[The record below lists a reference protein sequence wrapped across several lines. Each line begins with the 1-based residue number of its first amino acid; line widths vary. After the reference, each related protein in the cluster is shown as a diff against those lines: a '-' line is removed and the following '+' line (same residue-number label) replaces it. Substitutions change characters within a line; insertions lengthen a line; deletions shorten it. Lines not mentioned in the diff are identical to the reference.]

1 MSASIHDARICTLG
15 EGPLWHPE
23 RQQLFWFDIIGQR
36 LLTQEN
42 GHERSWS
49 WDMPCS
55 AAGWVSKTQ
64 LMVATATALELLD
77 LETGTR
83 ETVAPLE
90 ADMPTTR
97 ANDGRADPQGGFWIG
112 TMGRKL
118 EPETGAIYRYYQGEL
133 RQLYAP
139 ITIPNAICFTPDGG
153 HAYFADTHQQTVWRV
168 ALDAQGWPRDT
179 PEIFLDTR
187 AEKLLPD
194 GAVVAADGTFWNAQ
208 WGAGRIA
215 VYDPQGRFLHALPL
229 PAAQTTCPAFG
240 GPDLKTIFCTSA
252 AEGLSSAQLDAAPH
266 SGKPCRATPAAA
278 CGQAEH
284 KVIL

>member
-83 ETVAPLE
+83 ETPL
-90 ADMPTTR
+90 TR
-97 ANDGRADPQGGFWIG
+97 RRREGAAAAAGLGA
-112 TMGRKL
+112 
-118 EPETGAIYRYYQGEL
+118 ETGSGGGL
-133 RQLYAP
+133 RL
-139 ITIPNAICFTPDGG
+139 
-153 HAYFADTHQQTVWRV
+153 
-168 ALDAQGWPRDT
+168 
-179 PEIFLDTR
+179 
-187 AEKLLPD
+187 
-194 GAVVAADGTFWNAQ
+194 
-208 WGAGRIA
+208 AG
-215 VYDPQGRFLHALPL
+215 
-229 PAAQTTCPAFG
+229 FG
-240 GPDLKTIFCTSA
+240 G
-252 AEGLSSAQLDAAPH
+252 G
-266 SGKPCRATPAAA
+266 
-278 CGQAEH
+278 
-284 KVIL
+284 